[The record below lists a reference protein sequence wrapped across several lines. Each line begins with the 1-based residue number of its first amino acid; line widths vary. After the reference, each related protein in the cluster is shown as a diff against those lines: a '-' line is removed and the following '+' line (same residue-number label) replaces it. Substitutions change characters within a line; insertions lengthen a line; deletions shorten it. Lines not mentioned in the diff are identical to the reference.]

1 MVDTPL
7 TLRIS
12 RSYNPTTLRDE
23 IERPGR
29 QLSPRGRTAPR
40 CERAVRR
47 TWPTKKE
54 ALVSKELATRALFAT
69 PWPGASTAARVLRR
83 AAALGVSAPVAA
95 ALAQETMR
103 AALAS
108 EEGKPNTTFYYW
120 MPRDH
125 PMINTIGEEQGVTV
139 EIAPTENF
147 GFDRFVAE
155 ANEENSTWDSY
166 GGVTPFLEMI
176 ALVNTGTIEPWDE
189 YLPEGMIDDFA
200 PASRSGRRPGTA
212 SSTSGR
218 CCSTSACRRCNADL
232 VEKAGLDPEV
242 APKTWDEF
250 IENAR
255 TVQESGVAPY
265 GLVFDNR
272 DWRSLIPI
280 THSIS
285 TDVYTPDGLFMYDSE
300 PAIQALEILGRM
312 MELTI
317 PDVLAPGEPSA
328 SLLADEAAFTGAA
341 GGLLLQVPE
350 LAAAVRLAVARPLQ
364 AEAFTAPG
372 SRRWRG
378 RHGLLGHRRRPL
390 QVWQEQGAGRR
401 LLHCPLDRRADLA
414 GTASSA
420 IQRRESCRSGQ
431 LPVLQSVWAAWEDN
445 PPEWMTANPWTLGD
459 LRQSRRRQRNRSVDP
474 RRSSSSTRRGRNG
487 TSTSPAK

>member
-1 MVDTPL
+1 M
-7 TLRIS
+7 
-12 RSYNPTTLRDE
+12 
-23 IERPGR
+23 
-29 QLSPRGRTAPR
+29 
-40 CERAVRR
+40 
-47 TWPTKKE
+47 
-54 ALVSKELATRALFAT
+54 SKELATRALFADALAGRIDRRT
-69 PWPGASTAARVLRR
+69 LLTR
-83 AAALGVSAPVAA
+83 AAALGISAPVAA

-108 EEGKPNTTFYYW
+108 EEGKPNSTFYYW

-125 PMINTIGEEQGVTV
+125 PMINTIGEEQGVAV

-189 YLPEGMIDDFA
+189 YLPEGMIDDFV
-200 PASRSGRRPGTA
+200 PAVRTE
-212 SSTSGR
+212 STWDGKIYVWPLLLDIIVQAR
-218 CCSTSACRRCNADL
+218 NADL

-272 DWRSLIPI
+272 DWRSLIPV

-328 SLLADEAAFTGAA
+328 LLLADEAAFTGQQAAYSFKYQNSPLRYASQWPDPSKLRLSRLPAPEGGA
-341 GGLLLQVPE
+341 GGTVFWDTGAVLFKYGKNKEQ
-350 LAAAVRLAVARPLQ
+350 AADFFAALSTDER
-364 AEAFTAPG
+364 F
-372 SRRWRG
+372 
-378 RHGLLGHRRRPL
+378 
-390 QVWQEQGAGRR
+390 WQESVVGDPEEEI
-401 LLHCPLDRRADLA
+401 LPL
-414 GTASSA
+414 
-420 IQRRESCRSGQ
+420 GQ
-431 LPVLQSVWAAWEDN
+431 LPVLASVWTTWEDN
-445 PPEWMTANPWTLGD
+445 PPEWITANPWTWEIYESLGAASAIAPSILGIKQFD
-459 LRQSRRRQRNRSVDP
+459 TARPEWHKYLTGEVTDAKTAATNAMNAVRAAFKRETGQDP
-474 RRSSSSTRRGRNG
+474 Q
-487 TSTSPAK
+487 